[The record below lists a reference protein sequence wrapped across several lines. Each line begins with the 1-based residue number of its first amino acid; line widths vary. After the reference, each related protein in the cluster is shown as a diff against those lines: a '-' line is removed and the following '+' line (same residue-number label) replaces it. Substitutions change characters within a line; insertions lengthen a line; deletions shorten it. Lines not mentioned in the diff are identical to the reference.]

1 MKVKKIFEKVENNI
15 TKEISEKEYL
25 ALANPENT
33 EARITKFPTE
43 EDNALYIVLTVNL
56 DREVGK

>member
-1 MKVKKIFEKVENNI
+1 MRVKKIFEKVENNI

-25 ALANPENT
+25 ALANLENT
-33 EARITKFPTE
+33 EARITKFPTK